1 MGLRELNESVRV
13 WWTEVRA
20 SEVGRI
26 FTVRNIALAVA
37 AVLIVLAIAFSWPKS
52 EKAPQ
57 PKSPSES
64 AAKAPAKPQPAPE
77 TQPKAK
83 SEPGTITTT
92 PPLATAPARRGT
104 SVGRETVE
112 ADVSTR
118 SVSITSNFSGTEIVV
133 FGAVDDSHQETAEAG
148 IYDVVV
154 VVEGTQVPLV
164 ARRKS
169 NVAGIWINTE
179 SVKFERVPSYYA
191 IASTRPIEEI
201 ADERVLRTQQIGFTH
216 VPMMPDPTTKS
227 QLKEKE
233 LEQFRDAVIRLK
245 KDDGLFIKKPYG
257 VAFIGKAL
265 FRTSIDLPANVPV
278 GPLTTK
284 VYLFRDGS
292 LLADYEAHVTLQRE
306 GMEAF
311 LHSFAF
317 DRPFLYG
324 LFAVFLAVTAGL
336 AASAFFRRRGGAH

>member
-20 SEVGRI
+20 SEVGRV

-37 AVLIVLAIAFSWPKS
+37 AVLIVVAIAFSWPKG

-57 PKSPSES
+57 PQSPSES
-64 AAKAPAKPQPAPE
+64 ATKAPLKQPAPE
-77 TQPKAK
+77 AQPKAK
-83 SEPGTITTT
+83 SEPGPITTT

-154 VVEGTQVPLV
+154 VVEGTQIPLV

-169 NVAGIWINTE
+169 NVVGLWINTE
-179 SVKFERVPSYYA
+179 SVKFESVPSYYA

-216 VPMMPDPTTKS
+216 VPMMPDPVTKS
-227 QLKEKE
+227 KLKEKE

-324 LFAVFLAVTAGL
+324 VFAVFLAVMAGL
-336 AASAFFRRRGGAH
+336 AASAFFRRGAH